1 MSVLQK
7 VNDIHDSF
15 NKAMNLKHQS
25 GEGILDKY
33 VNQAISRICKNWDL
47 LGPGFHNRKSAK
59 SISPTGTYS
68 SAKCFTLSVPRDSTE
83 DEGFGRAQPDFD
95 FRFGDDDFPKSD
107 EEEVEP
113 VIETRNTTAASG
125 TERDRRSDANPSN
138 WQAYKNGKKASKFTR
153 DMPLA
158 LKSVPQ
164 KKRKNIDEVM
174 DDSICERTSI
184 AKPRSS
190 IEIAEAKIKFTKNLV
205 ELGIY
210 STDEVKA
217 MIAFQFKESDRGSGL
232 I

>member
-1 MSVLQK
+1 MEPKTAQRRRPTNLSAYAKIGIYWVL
-7 VNDIHDSF
+7 
-15 NKAMNLKHQS
+15 
-25 GEGILDKY
+25 
-33 VNQAISRICKNWDL
+33 
-47 LGPGFHNRKSAK
+47 GF
-59 SISPTGTYS
+59 IT
-68 SAKCFTLSVPRDSTE
+68 CFTLSVPRDSTE

-125 TERDRRSDANPSN
+125 TERDRRSDANPRSTSSETTGAATSRPSTS
-138 WQAYKNGKKASKFTR
+138 QRSTATSGSITATGKPTKMARK
-153 DMPLA
+153 
-158 LKSVPQ
+158 Q